1 MPRFNADFWEI
12 AAGSEYFENVPV
24 QKALW
29 FETEEDRRRRHAL
42 CEFYQRVLPV
52 VCKLIDEALTER
64 QKKILRLYYF
74 EGKTQEDIARALDV
88 SQSTVSRHLFG
99 TLRNGR
105 RGGGGGFQ
113 TPPGSIAPS
122 PTCRAILPKP
132 YSRARVCM
140 SFQGSFFYTCKQSGY
155 CGKLLMVRRTLHRT
169 ARRTRKNC
177 LWTPAGSNGHG
188 SM

>member
-42 CEFYQRVLPV
+42 CEFYQRVLPAV
-52 VCKLIDEALTER
+52 SELIDEALTER
-64 QKKILRLYYF
+64 QKEILRLYYF
-74 EGKTQEDIARALDV
+74 EDKTQEDIARTLDL

-105 RGGGGGFQ
+105 RVGG
-113 TPPGSIAPS
+113 
-122 PTCRAILPKP
+122 AISKLRKVIERRPH
-132 YSRARVCM
+132 AVIDHALADL
-140 SFQGSFFYTCKQSGY
+140 QSDFAQA
-155 CGKLLMVRRTLHRT
+155 V
-169 ARRTRKNC
+169 
-177 LWTPAGSNGHG
+177 
-188 SM
+188 